1 MDTSY
6 NKSPL
11 LKFFIM
17 NINDQ
22 YFESILKD
30 IGFYDF
36 NYPKTHLGLT
46 HFLNAFRIQL
56 IVYEVADNQWNYAG
70 VDRETNNHF
79 TQDLNDYKSF
89 EECVENG
96 IVECC
101 AYLSLKKHG

>member
-1 MDTSY
+1 
-6 NKSPL
+6 
-11 LKFFIM
+11 M
-17 NINDQ
+17 NMNDQ

-36 NYPKTHLGLT
+36 NYPKTYLGLT

-70 VDRETNNHF
+70 VDRETDNHF
-79 TQDLNDYKSF
+79 TQDLTNYKSF

-96 IVECC
+96 IIECC
-101 AYLSLKKHG
+101 AYLSLKRKHG

>member
-6 NKSPL
+6 NKSPFF
-11 LKFFIM
+11 KFFIM
-17 NINDQ
+17 NMNDQ

-56 IVYEVADNQWNYAG
+56 IVYEVDNQWNYAG
-70 VDRETNNHF
+70 VDRETNDHF

-89 EECVENG
+89 EECVKNG